1 MDPTTTDGY
10 EFCAMQRG
18 KCACDGEILM
28 GRWNVIEMKLDR
40 KEPDNG
46 LYHAPGKG
54 AEQVECNPQ
63 YIGSGIKDSYPG
75 EDKICFCKPT
85 NGKSE
90 HNAKNQKAIQEY
102 VGTLPSSSAAAAA
115 AAADAIPAAH
125 KIDSGGGTLPS
136 AVEALSAY
144 KKESTAVA
152 AAAAVRKYL
161 GEDEASADSS
171 DGDNVRNA
179 RYDPASHEGKDIR
192 VGGWLN
198 M

>member
-1 MDPTTTDGY
+1 
-10 EFCAMQRG
+10 MQRG

-90 HNAKNQKAIQEY
+90 HNAKNQKAIQ
-102 VGTLPSSSAAAAA
+102 
-115 AAADAIPAAH
+115 
-125 KIDSGGGTLPS
+125 
-136 AVEALSAY
+136 
-144 KKESTAVA
+144 
-152 AAAAVRKYL
+152 
-161 GEDEASADSS
+161 
-171 DGDNVRNA
+171 
-179 RYDPASHEGKDIR
+179 
-192 VGGWLN
+192 
-198 M
+198 